1 MDRLCPHCQPP
12 LTTTDSGVFCP
23 HCQHHFVACCPDCH
37 LPLTVLKACGAVD
50 YFCEHG
56 HGLMSKKHLL
66 LLPVDNP

>member
-1 MDRLCPHCQPP
+1 M
-12 LTTTDSGVFCP
+12 
-23 HCQHHFVACCPDCH
+23 
-37 LPLTVLKACGAVD
+37 D